1 VISSTIK
8 SARAANRTLISNARR
23 MRHEPTDA
31 ESKFWSA
38 VRGRRFAG
46 YKFRRQYP
54 VGRYIADF
62 VCLEH
67 HLIIEL
73 DGEQHGLQETY
84 DAERTTFLEAQG
96 FRVLRYPN
104 DEFLKHPN
112 DILDGILLAL
122 EGKR

>member
-1 VISSTIK
+1 MISSIVK
-8 SARAANRTLISNARR
+8 STRSAKRTLLSNARR

-31 ESKFWSA
+31 ESKFWLA
-38 VRGRRFAG
+38 VRARRFAG

-54 VGRYIADF
+54 VGHYIADF
-62 VCLEH
+62 VCLDH
-67 HLIIEL
+67 HLIIEF

-84 DAERTTFLEAQG
+84 DAERTAYLETQG

-104 DEFLKHPN
+104 DEFLKNPN